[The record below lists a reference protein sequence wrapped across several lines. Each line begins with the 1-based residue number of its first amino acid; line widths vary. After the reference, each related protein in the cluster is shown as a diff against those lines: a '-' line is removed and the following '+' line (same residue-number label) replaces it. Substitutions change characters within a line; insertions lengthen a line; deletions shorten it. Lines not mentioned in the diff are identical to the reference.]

1 MEFEKEISIE
11 ELFLEAKEVCKNT
24 YSPYSNFPV
33 GACCLFEN
41 GKKYKGVN
49 VENVSYG
56 ITLCAERNAI
66 STAIAEGEKQGLVAI
81 SIYSPKQKMCVPC
94 GACLQWL
101 AEFRNSDKDVKVIL
115 EDNEGNPKQFTLSE
129 FLPYSFK
136 IK

>member
-1 MEFEKEISIE
+1 MENKMFEKLNQIIE
-11 ELFLEAKEVCKNT
+11 NSSSKYYNYPVAAILECT
-24 YSPYSNFPV
+24 
-33 GACCLFEN
+33 N
-41 GKKYKGVN
+41 GKIFSGVN
-49 VENVSYG
+49 IETSSPAAGV
-56 ITLCAERNAI
+56 CAERNAI

-81 SIYSPKQKMCVPC
+81 SIYSPKQRMCVPC